1 MLVVFKAIH
10 QLASMPVNSINLIAA
25 LAGEYALVVGVVPVL
40 IIVCSGY
47 LIGGVVSKTVVA
59 VAVRFEYAVG
69 ILDKI
74 MGN

>member
-1 MLVVFKAIH
+1 MA
-10 QLASMPVNSINLIAA
+10 
-25 LAGEYALVVGVVPVL
+25 VVGVVPVL